1 MVTLS
6 LSIKMHSEHLVCP
19 GPGCITTVSV
29 PYDVIGVQGS
39 IEFLKRLN
47 RSRDAEFLESMLAR
61 RA

>member
-1 MVTLS
+1 
-6 LSIKMHSEHLVCP
+6 MHSEYLVCP